1 MSEWVCVYARYVV
14 SGSGAVSSRGAVVL
28 VAAMGDASSPCT
40 ALHLTLD
47 DALEDIEQLARQDD
61 ASAVVE
67 KATALLK
74 ECLDA
79 TEGVTDSERD
89 ESDQQSDSSRML
101 GSLSTEEFEQLV
113 RRGDPRQL
121 GKAAAKE
128 IASGAQRIHE
138 PELLMERM
146 RFKEVDPA
154 AFQAYVDSFRYG
166 AWPHGGVGFGLERIV
181 CFLFLFLCGVRC
193 VCVCVCV

>member
-101 GSLSTEEFEQLV
+101 GSLSTEEFGQLV

-128 IASGAQRIHE
+128 IASGAHGSGGYERALGRGQSVLLTCE
-138 PELLMERM
+138 NLLEASAEL
-146 RFKEVDPA
+146 
-154 AFQAYVDSFRYG
+154 G
-166 AWPHGGVGFGLERIV
+166 ALDEELARLAQELES
-181 CFLFLFLCGVRC
+181 L
-193 VCVCVCV
+193 